1 MISNKKLNQFVEAKR
16 WTCFRAP
23 EIDTLKS
30 TIIGTESNLQSDKIS
45 FYWYLSCLGRQER
58 KNTNFCGFEIN
69 NVSEFPYSKN
79 VILSDQKLNPLS

>member
-30 TIIGTESNLQSDKIS
+30 AIIGTESNSESDKIS
-45 FYWYLSCLGRQER
+45 LCSVFLLLGQ
-58 KNTNFCGFEIN
+58 T
-69 NVSEFPYSKN
+69 
-79 VILSDQKLNPLS
+79 